1 MTRAELLSQP
11 GAELA
16 PGPVTTGR
24 SSLLRAGLVSTARP
38 RRFFTRAL
46 LGFSALGLLA
56 FGLVG
61 TALNL
66 WPATG
71 AGWLAYWLHD
81 TIWLPLYGSLWLA
94 PFPQGFVWAL
104 PAGLLILLVGLEFLG
119 WVAILRGLQAGIW
132 RLVFRRLPS
141 GLAGA
146 LARLA
151 PARGQALAVLD
162 ELCAESLSLLLAE
175 IETAGPASRS
185 HLAEASRFHALRCRV
200 LTEAPLGVQIA
211 AIEVLCAALWADQPL
226 PEPLVA
232 AVDGSA
238 PGARALR
245 LAATEPLDVAEIAT
259 LPRLMSKAT
268 GPLAAT
274 TLAMALAARTCPE
287 ALTWFQAWAE
297 RQYRAPNPVLGEA
310 EGLIAF
316 ELWASLAEARR
327 RAPAPDPLLV
337 EALGPNGLSPRALGE
352 VFARKGAP

>member
-11 GAELA
+11 AAELA
-16 PGPVTTGR
+16 PVPNMTGR
-24 SSLLRAGLVSTARP
+24 SSLLRAGLVSAARP
-38 RRFFTRAL
+38 RRFVARAL
-46 LGFSALGLLA
+46 MGFSVLGLLA

-61 TALNL
+61 TALKF
-66 WPATG
+66 WTATG

-81 TIWLPLYGSLWLA
+81 TLWLPLYGSIWLA
-94 PFPQGFVWAL
+94 PFPRGFVWAL
-104 PAGLLILLVGLEFLG
+104 PLGLLILLVGLEFLG
-119 WVAILRGLQAGIW
+119 WVAILRGLQVGVW

-151 PARGQALAVLD
+151 PTRGQSLAVLD
-162 ELCAESLSLLLAE
+162 ELCTESLSLLLAE
-175 IETAGPASRS
+175 IEAAEPASPS

-200 LTEAPLGVQIA
+200 LTEAPLDVQIA
-211 AIEVLCAALWADQPL
+211 AIEVLCAAIWADQPP

-232 AVDGSA
+232 AIDGSA

-245 LAATEPLDVAEIAT
+245 LAATEPLDGNEVAT
-259 LPRLMSKAT
+259 LPRLLSRAT

-297 RQYRAPNPVLGEA
+297 RQYRTPNPALDQA

-316 ELWASLAEARR
+316 ELWAALAEARR
-327 RAPAPDPLLV
+327 SAPAPDPLLV
-337 EALGPNGLSPRALGE
+337 EALGPNGLLPRQLGE
-352 VFARKGAP
+352 VFARKGAL